1 MTAEMERALAE
12 IGVIARHQRTS
23 APARIEHPA
32 PWKPKHPGDE
42 PPF

>member
-1 MTAEMERALAE
+1 MTQTDRDRMLAE
-12 IGVIARHQRTS
+12 IGVIALPQPA

-32 PWKPKHPGDE
+32 PWKPKHPGDD